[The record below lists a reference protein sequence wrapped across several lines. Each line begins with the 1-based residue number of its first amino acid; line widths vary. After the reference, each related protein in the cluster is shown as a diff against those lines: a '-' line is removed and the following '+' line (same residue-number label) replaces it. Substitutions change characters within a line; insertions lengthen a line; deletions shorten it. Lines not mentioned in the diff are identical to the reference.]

1 VAKKT
6 NTPKPAKTN
15 TPTPAA
21 AGTAESPR
29 LAAAA
34 EYVGVSLADMMN
46 RRDALIR
53 QVAVLERQIADAGK
67 RTGASVV
74 ARLQGAVSR
83 KAPAPAKKAK
93 KGNGKRKR
101 PAPPAVPMV
110 EATTR
115 ASAADAKARASQRAR
130 TSNRSGNR

>member
-1 VAKKT
+1 MAKKT
-6 NTPKPAKTN
+6 RTSKPAATEA
-15 TPTPAA
+15 TQ
-21 AGTAESPR
+21 SPR

-34 EYVGVSLADMMN
+34 EYVGTSLADLMN

-53 QVAVLERQIADAGK
+53 QVAVLERQIADAGQ

-74 ARLQGAVSR
+74 ARLKGAVSR
-83 KAPAPAKKAK
+83 KAPTNAKKTR

-101 PAPPAVPMV
+101 PAPPAEPMV
-110 EATTR
+110 AATTR
-115 ASAADAKARASQRAR
+115 ASAAEAKARASQRAR